1 MKIFSLITNIIF
13 FDKFTTIW
21 FLIFFIFDF
30 TTVDKDWL
38 LKGLLCNAKL
48 TQGISQ
54 PYISQL
60 LKSIKKQ
67 FPKDL
72 PAVKKGE
79 EEKELCLFWK
89 N

>member
-1 MKIFSLITNIIF
+1 MV
-13 FDKFTTIW
+13 
-21 FLIFFIFDF
+21 FDF
-30 TTVDKDWL
+30 IHFLFYQYIADKDWL

-48 TQGISQ
+48 TQNISQ
-54 PYISQL
+54 PSRSQL

-72 PAVKKGE
+72 PALKKGE
-79 EEKELCLFWK
+79 EEKELCLFRK